1 MILFGI
7 AALLAER
14 QPRYQR
20 SVHARLQR
28 TTANCTLRA
37 RSSCE
42 TFCHRSARRRHM
54 RAGSRERQEEQ
65 PFSQCIGEV

>member
-1 MILFGI
+1 
-7 AALLAER
+7 
-14 QPRYQR
+14 
-20 SVHARLQR
+20 
-28 TTANCTLRA
+28 LRA